1 MVASPPDEP
10 QSWGRRPEPFR
21 LRALVLCL
29 TLASRQ
35 LFLGASDAGGQEGAL
50 RLRGRVMLGEVAV
63 NSATVVLHRVTAE
76 AAGEVDSVSVVA
88 DGSFEFAIPR
98 EWRLVGGAEVL
109 FASVRHGGVLYF
121 GSAVSDPDQLDSLY
135 VITVFD
141 SEETPRQGL
150 LLPVSV
156 RTLFLEQ
163 SGEGWRA
170 TDLLQILNSG
180 ERTLVAPED
189 GVVWRYPLPPEAT
202 SPQLGQGDLPPDAVT
217 FEGGRVSVR
226 APLAPGERM
235 LSIRYELPRLEAEIP
250 APGRTDRLNL
260 FVREPTPSL
269 DVVGLQAI
277 DVVALDSES
286 TYRRY
291 SGIDLRD
298 ALVSLEEASEGGPP
312 SMGIFAAVLAALLGA
327 AGLLAYL
334 HPRRR
339 AAGSG
344 ALRPGG
350 SAAPTAGAPAGPDRE
365 GLILRVVRLDES
377 LEATTDPEAR
387 RAMLEE
393 RTALIARLRAQS

>member
-1 MVASPPDEP
+1 M
-10 QSWGRRPEPFR
+10 GRRPGPFR

-35 LFLGASDAGGQEGAL
+35 LLLGASDAGGQEGAL

-63 NSATVVLHRVTAE
+63 DSATVMLHRVTAE

-88 DGSFEFAIPR
+88 DGSFEFAIPQ

-121 GSAVSDPDQLDSLY
+121 GSAVSDSDQLDSLY

-156 RTLFLEQ
+156 RNLFLEQ

-170 TDLLQILNSG
+170 TDLLQILNGG

-226 APLAPGERM
+226 APLPPGER
-235 LSIRYELPRLEAEIP
+235 
-250 APGRTDRLNL
+250 
-260 FVREPTPSL
+260 
-269 DVVGLQAI
+269 
-277 DVVALDSES
+277 
-286 TYRRY
+286 
-291 SGIDLRD
+291 D
-298 ALVSLEEASEGGPP
+298 ALHSL
-312 SMGIFAAVLAALLGA
+312 
-327 AGLLAYL
+327 
-334 HPRRR
+334 
-339 AAGSG
+339 
-344 ALRPGG
+344 
-350 SAAPTAGAPAGPDRE
+350 
-365 GLILRVVRLDES
+365 
-377 LEATTDPEAR
+377 
-387 RAMLEE
+387 
-393 RTALIARLRAQS
+393 